1 MMTQSNTFDQEIA
14 EAMHFRCWLDIKGCL
29 KQNEYFT
36 EKKRGDKGYDPMQ
49 KYRLVWDV
57 MTHNMNQLIERGG
70 LDLTMDK
77 TTWPNSSYAD
87 VHGRLNGKK
96 TDKGG
101 QHVLLLDSQRRYLY
115 AWTPHHKFFEIKP
128 PFTAMGP
135 AEVVHLMDIIKPLIK
150 GAPKEPDDKRRQI
163 FEEHV
168 HVAMDN
174 FFSGDKVLRFLGEG
188 GWKATMTCRHDW
200 LP

>member
-1 MMTQSNTFDQEIA
+1 
-14 EAMHFRCWLDIKGCL
+14 
-29 KQNEYFT
+29 
-36 EKKRGDKGYDPMQ
+36 MQ

-87 VHGRLNGKK
+87 VHSRLNGKK

-135 AEVVHLMDIIKPLIK
+135 AEAVCLMDIIKPLIK
-150 GAPKEPDDKRRQI
+150 GAPK
-163 FEEHV
+163 
-168 HVAMDN
+168 
-174 FFSGDKVLRFLGEG
+174 
-188 GWKATMTCRHDW
+188 
-200 LP
+200 